1 MILKKN
7 KYKIVLSEE
16 TATYIGTID
25 FRCLE
30 ITYLGTA
37 SLVSLLSQNYI
48 IKKSHNKIYIFN
60 IGRVNNT
67 EENINLDL
75 FKYKGKAL
83 FPRAEIIDVDKNI
96 DNIFISKAPIQ
107 IWSALY
113 KKDDVGI
120 DWAYLND
127 KWEDIDF
134 DGRNNKYSYI
144 HRHADKN
151 QETGITTTTREIR
164 KK

>member
-1 MILKKN
+1 
-7 KYKIVLSEE
+7 
-16 TATYIGTID
+16 
-25 FRCLE
+25 
-30 ITYLGTA
+30 
-37 SLVSLLSQNYI
+37 
-48 IKKSHNKIYIFN
+48 
-60 IGRVNNT
+60 T